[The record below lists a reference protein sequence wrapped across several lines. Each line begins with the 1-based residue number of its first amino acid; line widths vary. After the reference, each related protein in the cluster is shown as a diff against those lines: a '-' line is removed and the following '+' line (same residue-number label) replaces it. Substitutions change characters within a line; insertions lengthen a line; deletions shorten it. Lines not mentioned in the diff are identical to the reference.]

1 MAIDPKFNPF
11 PGLRAFLTEEDYL
24 FFGREEQVNELLSR
38 LRQYRFLS
46 VLGAS
51 GSGKSSL
58 VRAGMLPALE
68 GGAMTSAGSHWEIGV
83 MRPGGNPVQNL
94 AKALFEMDLY
104 DFEEDEAIFHLQ
116 ATLKRSG
123 LGLVEAIKQSEIEEG
138 ANLLIVVDQFE
149 ELFRFSRSGQ
159 SQDEQAAAF
168 VKLLLEASRQSEI
181 PIYVAITMR
190 SDYIGDCAQ
199 FPDLTESVNEGEYLV
214 PRLKRDQRRTAIEG
228 PIKVAGGEI
237 APRLTQKLLNDFGND
252 PDQLPIL
259 QHALMRMWDK
269 WVENRDPDDSLDL
282 QHYENIGGMEGALSQ
297 HADEVLEES
306 GSESEKLA
314 TQKLFQALTER
325 GGDNRGIRRPTRLAD
340 LSEII
345 GVDLDVLK
353 AIVERF
359 RKPGRTFIMPPVE
372 VMLEG
377 DTVIDISHE
386 SLMRVWVNL
395 RQWVETESQSAR
407 IFIRLAETAQ
417 LHTDGKAGLYHDPD
431 LQIALSWRDE
441 SQPTE
446 AWGGRYHPEY
456 DQAIRFLDESAEAK
470 QRIEKEKEVVR
481 QRELEQAKRLAR
493 AEQERAEEQ
502 TRSAGKLKKLAAVV
516 GLAAVLAM
524 VATVF
529 ALNAR
534 EQAQQNAIEAETAKA
549 EAEKNADEAKRLA
562 KLAGDSKFRAEE
574 SLIDLAGRSVLN
586 YSKNLQDKKDGVA
599 LAWLNDAAKSVKNI
613 PRAEKQLAGIIG
625 EHLKSTPLL
634 ISRIKVNGI
643 TWPRGDGFAVSR
655 DGNWIAAT
663 SWAASQGDPVNH
675 RGITVQNVNSL
686 EMIEIPE
693 EMNIH
698 SAALSADG
706 KFIAVN
712 SWRNGS
718 VVWDVSTGERVG
730 EALKGADN
738 PTDGYFA
745 CSKDFHPNKPIIAT
759 VFSLMANNVV
769 EVYDFEKKKTL
780 VNRHPMKERQG
791 NRSQTFFTKDGKH
804 LVVVVLRTLT
814 IFSTESWMPVV
825 DSMQFNAAS
834 ITAREAPKQGYI
846 LIRKSNE
853 DNTEPFNSVSLE
865 DGSVSKFELT
875 DTKDYKVFEFSSACR
890 FLALSRPNGDLG
902 IYGGESLEPHLNLK
916 GEGESVSRMDFSTN
930 ERYLAV
936 AYNNRLIRI
945 LDLEDSGAEIHR
957 LEMNNDVNYLKFIP
971 GREDRLY
978 VGDNIGTAHLYAL
991 KTKVKKQ
998 SIAGNSN
1005 FHNNSVDEWMYSVSP
1020 NQQWLIAS
1028 RLDGFCYLANLNE
1041 DRIQS
1046 TFNLSTSAKSID
1058 WSSDNSKVAILNQV
1072 GEITVLAVDGG
1083 GEEVKGEW
1091 THFSL
1096 SQDGKKLAAVAADYT
1111 LNVLSLESQQKADRL
1126 KMKYPAK
1133 MLQWSKEGILY
1144 YSNVVGEFAEIDCKN
1159 GLKQSRSIQL
1169 QNSVFEVHPIPNEN
1183 QLLLISS
1190 DALSKLDEE
1199 DFILTCEHQIKNE
1212 IFEAHLLHDY
1222 SAVLYMTQ
1230 DQKGKSLSVTELPG
1244 LQKTH
1249 QIPADYSVL
1258 DFLINPNAN
1267 SAIML
1272 NSRGQFEQINLSNLA
1287 KLAVPY
1293 ALKQLGGARY
1303 LLSANEEKIVFVNN
1317 NRELSVFENGSV
1329 ASSIQEMLDYALWSP
1344 GIEITPDGSNA
1355 QSDSTQIKDLQIK
1368 LKERVGTL
1376 IQKAESN
1383 SLSNYQFTDNAS
1395 ESLLSKLAASLRSE
1409 NIAQCRQLAGKLRDA
1424 ASSSSNIKLISK
1436 AVLGCSVLGVP
1447 LDSLTNHIDS
1457 LKSRGGLSFSE
1468 NAKFSI
1474 TKDEITDGGVT
1485 YSIWYRPR
1493 FVGNLGSMQV
1503 LFSNESDVMSG
1514 VSLYQQNNA
1523 PLQFRFKN
1531 VMRFDGSS
1539 SIEREWTHVAI
1550 TVDELNRETR
1560 GYMNGKLIR
1569 VEKIDDNIDI
1579 RDEIAGEYII
1589 GKSRIFGGHFRGD
1602 FARLSVWNR
1611 VLTKN
1616 EIATDLQ
1623 NGLPKDNSLK
1633 LCLIAESVT
1642 SGVLKDLSE
1651 NGRDV
1656 LIPEGASF
1664 FPHTL
1669 EPHSLLEVR
1678 DFGVRFPFQSSVGD
1692 TSVALGFLMLETGNL
1707 DSAEEIFMSA
1717 AKQFVNSPAIDEE
1730 LFGRSPFKGLE
1741 LLGLARVFQ
1750 ARMDSKRELECLTK
1764 FSIVSGENMDL
1775 FGFALLTHAQSRF
1788 AKPLVVKRGEKSGVN
1803 QLDLRRFFN
1812 RKFGDDVTRFLG
1824 FGMQMRDNIEGLNEG
1839 LNEINGIPMEIG
1851 GAIQMQGFESNYNN
1865 YPRLVKGIQVGKK
1878 IDRAVALH
1886 TLVGVGPS
1894 PGRGSTVIKYHL
1906 IYENG
1911 TRTTF
1916 SVRNEI
1922 DVGGWYG
1929 FGQSVFSSKG
1939 AGTLNVAKQIANEAA
1954 AGSGSRRY
1962 LYHFEMVNPNPS
1974 KVVSTI
1980 EIESMCT
1987 TKAPLILA
1995 ITVE

>member
-1 MAIDPKFNPF
+1 MGIDPKFNPF

-68 GGAMTSAGSHWEIGV
+68 GGAMTSAGSHWEIGI

-168 VKLLLEASRQSEI
+168 VKLLLEASRQSDI

-269 WVENRDPDDSLDL
+269 WVENRGPDDSLDL

-306 GSESEKLA
+306 GSDSEKLA

-345 GVDLDVLK
+345 GVELGLLK

-359 RKPGRTFIMPPVE
+359 RKPGRTFLMPPVE
-372 VMLEG
+372 VALEG
-377 DTVIDISHE
+377 ETVIDISHE

-407 IFIRLAETAQ
+407 IFVRLAETAQ

-470 QRIEKEKEVVR
+470 QRIEKEKEETR

-599 LAWLNDAAKSVKNI
+599 LAWLNDAAKSIKNI
-613 PRAEKQLAGIIG
+613 PRAEKQLAGIIN
-625 EHLKSTPLL
+625 EHLKSAPLL
-634 ISRIKVNGI
+634 VSRIKVNGE
-643 TWPRGDGFAVSR
+643 TWPRGDGYAVSR
-655 DGNWIAAT
+655 DGNWITAT
-663 SWAASQGDPVNH
+663 SWAGSLGDPVNH
-675 RGITVQNVNSL
+675 RGVTIQNVNSL
-686 EMIEIPE
+686 ELFEIPE

-706 KFIAVN
+706 KYVAAN

-718 VVWDVSTGERVG
+718 AVWEVSTGKRVG
-730 EALKGADN
+730 EALKG
-738 PTDGYFA
+738 TTKSSGGYFA

-759 VFSLMANNVV
+759 VFSLTTNNVL
-769 EVYDFEKKKTL
+769 EVYDFEKKRTL
-780 VNRHPMKERQG
+780 VNRHTINEQQG
-791 NRSQTFFTKDGKH
+791 NMSQTFFTKDGKY
-804 LVVVVLRTLT
+804 LVAVLLKTLT
-814 IFSTESWMPVV
+814 IFSTETWMPIV
-825 DSMQFNAAS
+825 DSMQFNATS
-834 ITAREAPKQGYI
+834 ITAKEAPEQGYI

-865 DGSVSKFELT
+865 DGSVSKFELP
-875 DTKDYKVFEFSSACR
+875 DTKEYNAFEFSSACR
-890 FLALSRPNGDLG
+890 FLAFSRPNGDLG
-902 IYGGESLEPHLNLK
+902 IYMGKTLAPYLNLN
-916 GEGESVSRMDFSTN
+916 GEGESVTRMSFSTS
-930 ERYLAV
+930 ERYLSV

-957 LEMNNDVNYLKFIP
+957 FEMNNDVIYLKFIP

-978 VGDNIGTAHLYAL
+978 VGDNKGAAHLFAL
-991 KTKVKKQ
+991 KTKLKSQV
-998 SIAGNSN
+998 IAGDDFFQNRL
-1005 FHNNSVDEWMYSVSP
+1005 VDEWEYSSSP

-1028 RLDGFCYLANLNE
+1028 RLDGLIYLANLKE

-1046 TFNLSTSAKSID
+1046 TLNLSTSAKSID
-1058 WSSDNSKVAILNQV
+1058 WSSDNSKVAILNQI
-1072 GEITVLAVDGG
+1072 GEITVLSVGG
-1083 GEEVKGEW
+1083 DEESVKGVW
-1091 THFSL
+1091 THLSL
-1096 SQDGKKLAAVAADYT
+1096 SHDGKQLAAIANDY
-1111 LNVLSLESQQKADRL
+1111 SLHSIPLGSQQKADVL
-1126 KMKYPAK
+1126 KMVYPAK
-1133 MLQWSKEGILY
+1133 MLQWGGNGVLY
-1144 YSNVVGEFAEIDCKN
+1144 YSNIVGEFVEIDCKV

-1169 QNSVFEVHPIPNEN
+1169 ANSVFKVYPIPDEN

-1190 DALSKLDEE
+1190 DALSLLDEE
-1199 DFILTCEHQIKNE
+1199 GFSLAREHRIKDE
-1212 IFEAHLLHDY
+1212 IIEAQLLRDN
-1222 SAVLYMTQ
+1222 SGVLFMTQ
-1230 DQKGKSLSVTELPG
+1230 DQWGNSLSITRLSEFE
-1244 LQKTH
+1244 KTH
-1249 QIPADYSVL
+1249 QIPVDNSVL
-1258 DFLINPNAN
+1258 DFLVNPVAD
-1267 SAIML
+1267 SVIVL
-1272 NSRGQFEQINLSNLA
+1272 NSRGQFEQVNLSNLA
-1287 KLAVPY
+1287 KLAIPY
-1293 ALKQLGGARY
+1293 ALQYSGGARH
-1303 LLSANEEKIVFVNN
+1303 LISATKDKIVFEKNN
-1317 NRELSVFENGSV
+1317 GQLCILRNGTV
-1329 ASSIQEMLDYALWSP
+1329 TDSIQDLLHYALWSP
-1344 GIEITPDGSNA
+1344 GIEITPDGARKESDSVKIKNLQSILKNKVNPLIRKVESNA
-1355 QSDSTQIKDLQIK
+1355 LLNCSFQNSITNSTLLK
-1368 LKERVGTL
+1368 L
-1376 IQKAESN
+1376 
-1383 SLSNYQFTDNAS
+1383 S
-1395 ESLLSKLAASLRSE
+1395 ESLNRNNHEKCIELAETMRNE
-1409 NIAQCRQLAGKLRDA
+1409 V
-1424 ASSSSNIKLISK
+1424 ASSFDIKLISK
-1436 AVLGCSVLGVP
+1436 AVMGCAVLGVP
-1447 LDSLTNHIDS
+1447 LDSLTNHIDL
-1457 LKSRGGLSFSE
+1457 LKSKGGLSFSE
-1468 NAKFSI
+1468 KAKFNIS
-1474 TKDEITDGGVT
+1474 KDELIDGGVT

-1493 FVGNLGSMQV
+1493 FVGNIGSFQV
-1503 LFSNESDVMSG
+1503 LFSNESAEKSG
-1514 VSLYQQNNA
+1514 VSLFQQNNA
-1523 PLQFRFKN
+1523 PLQFKFKN
-1531 VMRFDGSS
+1531 IMRFDGSS
-1539 SIEREWTHVAI
+1539 SIDGKWTHVGV
-1550 TVDELNRETR
+1550 TVDERNREIR
-1560 GYMNGKLIR
+1560 GYLNGNLIK
-1569 VEKIDDNIDI
+1569 VESIDDNIDI
-1579 RDEIAGEYII
+1579 QNEIAGEYII
-1589 GKSRIFGGHFRGD
+1589 AKSIFGGHFRGD

-1611 VLTKN
+1611 VLSKN
-1616 EIATDLQ
+1616 EITTELQ
-1623 NGLPKDNSLK
+1623 KGLPRDNSLK
-1633 LCLIAESVT
+1633 VCLVAESVA
-1642 SGVLKDLSE
+1642 SGILKDLSN

-1656 LIPEGASF
+1656 LVPVGGSIY
-1664 FPHTL
+1664 PHTL
-1669 EPHSLLEVR
+1669 EPHRLLGVR
-1678 DFGVRFPFQSSVGD
+1678 DFGVRFPYQDSAGE
-1692 TSVALGFLMLETGNL
+1692 TSLALGFLLLETGNL
-1707 DSAEEIFMSA
+1707 DLAEEIFMSA
-1717 AKQFVNSPAIDEE
+1717 AKQFVSSPAINEE
-1730 LFGRSPFKGLE
+1730 LFGRSPFDGLE
-1741 LLGLARVFQ
+1741 LLGLAKVYR
-1750 ARMDSKRELECLTK
+1750 ARKESKNELECLAKLST
-1764 FSIVSGENMDL
+1764 VSGEQLDSFNK
-1775 FGFALLTHAQSRF
+1775 ALLKYAQSHF
-1788 AKPLVVKRGEKSGVN
+1788 AKPLVVNRDEDTGLN

-1812 RKFGDDVTRFLG
+1812 QRFGDDVTRFFG
-1824 FGMQMRDNIEGLNEG
+1824 FGQQFRDNIEGLSEG
-1839 LNEINGIPMEIG
+1839 LNIINGIPMEIS
-1851 GAIQMQGFESNYNN
+1851 GAIQMKGVDRKYAN
-1865 YPRLVKGIQVGKK
+1865 YPRLIKGIQVGRK
-1878 IDRAVALH
+1878 INRAIALH
-1886 TLVGVGPS
+1886 TNIGLGTP
-1894 PGRGSTVIKYHL
+1894 PKRGTPVVKYNL
-1906 IYENG
+1906 IYKDK
-1911 TRTTF
+1911 TRASFTA
-1916 SVRNEI
+1916 RNDI

-1929 FGQSVFSSKG
+1929 YGQSRIGSKG
-1939 AGTLNVAKQIANEAA
+1939 SGTLNVAKQITNEATSGA
-1954 AGSGSRRY
+1954 GSRRY

>member
-1 MAIDPKFNPF
+1 MGIDPKFNPF

-68 GGAMTSAGSHWEIGV
+68 GGAMTSAGSHWEIGI

-104 DFEEDEAIFHLQ
+104 AFEEDEAIFHLQ

-168 VKLLLEASRQSEI
+168 VKLLLEASRQSDI
-181 PIYVAITMR
+181 SIYVAITMR

-269 WVENRDPDDSLDL
+269 WVENRGPDDSLDL
-282 QHYENIGGMEGALSQ
+282 QHYDNIGGMEGALSQ

-306 GSESEKLA
+306 GSDSEKLA

-345 GVDLDVLK
+345 GVELDVLK

-359 RKPGRTFIMPPVE
+359 RKPGRTFLMPPVE
-372 VMLEG
+372 VALEEE
-377 DTVIDISHE
+377 TVIDISHE

-407 IFIRLAETAQ
+407 IFVRLAETAQ

-470 QRIEKEKEVVR
+470 QRIEKEKEKAR
-481 QRELEQAKRLAR
+481 QRELEQAKRLAK
-493 AEQERAEEQ
+493 AEKERAEEQ

-534 EQAQQNAIEAETAKA
+534 EQAQQNAKEAETAKA

-643 TWPRGDGFAVSR
+643 TWPRGDGYDVSR
-655 DGNWIAAT
+655 DGNWITAT

-686 EMIEIPE
+686 EIIEIPE

-698 SAALSADG
+698 SAALSGDG
-706 KFIAVN
+706 RYVAAN

-718 VVWDVSTGERVG
+718 VVWDVSTGEPVG
-730 EALKGADN
+730 EAMKGADD
-738 PTDGYFA
+738 PSGGYFA

-759 VFSLMANNVV
+759 VFSLLTNHVV

-780 VNRHPMKERQG
+780 VDRHHMNERQG

-804 LVVVVLRTLT
+804 LVVVVLKTLT
-814 IFSTESWMPVV
+814 IFSTDSWTPIV
-825 DSMQFNAAS
+825 DSMQFNSTS
-834 ITAREAPKQGYI
+834 ITAREAPGQGYI
-846 LIRKSNE
+846 LVRQSNE
-853 DNTEPFNSVSLE
+853 DTAEPFDAVSLK
-865 DGSVSKFELT
+865 DGSVSKFELP
-875 DTKDYKVFEFSSACR
+875 DTKEYNAFEFSSACR
-890 FLALSRPNGDLG
+890 FLAFSRPNGDLG
-902 IYGGESLEPHLNLK
+902 IYQGKSLEPYLNLK
-916 GEGESVSRMDFSTN
+916 GEGDSVTRMSFSTS
-930 ERYLAV
+930 ERYLSI
-936 AYNNRLIRI
+936 AYNNRLIRV
-945 LDLEDSGAEIHR
+945 LDMEDSGNEIHR
-957 LEMNNDVNYLKFIP
+957 LEMNNNVICLKFIH

-978 VGDNIGTAHLYAL
+978 VGDDTGAAHLYAL
-991 KTKVKKQ
+991 KTKVKRQ
-998 SIAGNSN
+998 TMAEHDNLRNS
-1005 FHNNSVDEWMYSVSP
+1005 SVDEWVYSVSP
-1020 NQQWLIAS
+1020 NQQWLLAS
-1028 RLDGFCYLANLNE
+1028 RLDGLCYLANLNE
-1041 DRIQS
+1041 DRIHS
-1046 TFNLSTSAKSID
+1046 TLNLSTSAKSID
-1058 WSSDNSKVAILNQV
+1058 WSSDNSKVALLNQL
-1072 GEITVLAVDGG
+1072 GEITVFSIDG
-1083 GEEVKGEW
+1083 GEESVNGAW

-1096 SQDGKKLAAVAADYT
+1096 SDDGEQLAAIANDY
-1111 LNVLSLESQQKADRL
+1111 SLHVIPLGSQQKAAT
-1126 KMKYPAK
+1126 MKLEYPAK
-1133 MLQWSKEGILY
+1133 MLQWGEKGILY
-1144 YSNVVGEFAEIDCKN
+1144 YSNVVGEFVKIDCTED
-1159 GLKQSRSIQL
+1159 LKQSRSIQL
-1169 QNSVFEVHPIPNEN
+1169 ENSVFQVHPIPNEN

-1190 DALSKLDEE
+1190 DALTLLDKEG
-1199 DFILTCEHQIKNE
+1199 FSLTREHRIKDE
-1212 IFEAHLLHDY
+1212 IIEAQLLHDN
-1222 SAVLYMTQ
+1222 SGVLFLTQ
-1230 DQKGKSLSVTELPG
+1230 DQWGNTLSVTRLPE

-1249 QIPADYSVL
+1249 KIPAENSVL
-1258 DFLINPNAN
+1258 DFLVNPNAN
-1267 SAIML
+1267 SAIVL
-1272 NSRGQFEQINLSNLA
+1272 NSHGQFEQVNLSNLA

-1293 ALKQLGGARY
+1293 SLKHSGGVRR
-1303 LLSANEEKIVFVNN
+1303 LISATEEKIIFENN
-1317 NRELSVFENGSV
+1317 NRELRIFKNGSI
-1329 ASSIQEMLDYALWSP
+1329 ADSAQELLDYASWSP
-1344 GIEITPDGSNA
+1344 GIEIAPDGSSNE
-1355 QSDSTQIKDLQIK
+1355 SDTTKIKSLQLK
-1368 LKERVGTL
+1368 LQNG
-1376 IQKAESN
+1376 IGSIISKAESEL
-1383 SLSNYQFTDNAS
+1383 LSNFSYQ
-1395 ESLLSKLAASLRSE
+1395 ESLPDSSLLRLAESFNRNDLE
-1409 NIAQCRQLAGKLRDA
+1409 QCREVIGILRDEA
-1424 ASSSSNIKLISK
+1424 TSSTDTKLISK
-1436 AVLGCSVLGVP
+1436 AIMGCVVLGVS
-1447 LDSLTNHIDS
+1447 LDSLTNHIGL
-1457 LKSRGGLSFSE
+1457 LKSKGGLSFSE
-1468 NAKFSI
+1468 NTKFSI
-1474 TKDEITDGGVT
+1474 KENELTNGGVT
-1485 YSIWYRPR
+1485 FSIWYRPR

-1503 LFSNESDVMSG
+1503 LFSNESATMSG

-1531 VMRFDGSS
+1531 VFRFDGSS
-1539 SIEREWTHVAI
+1539 AVEGKWTHVGV
-1550 TVDELNRETR
+1550 TVDERNRETR
-1560 GYMNGKLIR
+1560 GYMDGKLIR
-1569 VEKIDDNIDI
+1569 VESIDDNIDI
-1579 RDEIAGEYII
+1579 RDEITGEYII
-1589 GKSRIFGGHFRGD
+1589 GKSRIFGGYFRGD
-1602 FARLSVWNR
+1602 MARLSVWNR
-1611 VLTKN
+1611 VLTEK
-1616 EIATDLQ
+1616 EITTEMQ
-1623 NGLPKDNSLK
+1623 KGLPRDNSLK
-1633 LCLIAESVT
+1633 LCLVAESVT

-1651 NGRDV
+1651 NGKDIS
-1656 LIPEGASF
+1656 IPVGASF
-1664 FPHTL
+1664 FPHEL
-1669 EPHSLLEVR
+1669 KPHSLLGVR
-1678 DFGVRFPFQSSVGD
+1678 DFGVRFPYQVSAGE
-1692 TSVALGFLMLETGNL
+1692 TSLALGFLMLETGNL
-1707 DSAEEIFMSA
+1707 DLAEEIFMSA
-1717 AKQFVNSPAIDEE
+1717 AKQFVNSPAINEE
-1730 LFGRSPFKGLE
+1730 LFGRSPFNGLE
-1741 LLGLARVFQ
+1741 LLGLAKVYR
-1750 ARMDSKRELECLTK
+1750 AKEDPRRELECLTK
-1764 FSIVSGENMDL
+1764 FSIVSGVNMDL
-1775 FGFALLTHAQSRF
+1775 FSRALLKYAQSRF
-1788 AKPLVVKRGEKSGVN
+1788 AKPLVVKRDEKSGVN
-1803 QLDLRRFFN
+1803 QLDLRPYFN

-1824 FGMQMRDNIEGLNEG
+1824 FGMRFRDNLEGLHEG
-1839 LNEINGIPMEIG
+1839 LNEINGVPMEIG
-1851 GAIQMQGFESNYNN
+1851 GAIQLQAFDPNFNN
-1865 YPRLVKGIQVGKK
+1865 YPRLIKGIQIGKK

-1886 TLVGVGPS
+1886 TVIGVG
-1894 PGRGSTVIKYHL
+1894 STLGTGVPVVEYRL
-1906 IYENG
+1906 IYEDG
-1911 TRTTF
+1911 TRATF
-1916 SVRNEI
+1916 PVRNDIDIGGWSVGWSRTFNQKGTGTI
-1922 DVGGWYG
+1922 DV
-1929 FGQSVFSSKG
+1929 
-1939 AGTLNVAKQIANEAA
+1939 AKEITNEATST
-1954 AGSGSRRY
+1954 SGSRRY
-1962 LYHFEMVNPNPS
+1962 LYHFKMVNPNPS